1 MLSKEERE
9 IIKKIGIYQFN
20 KMKELNM
27 NLEEFE
33 QYKKKQKEERKF
45 KQKIGYRK
53 YTELKELGMTLE
65 EYKEFLEKTK
75 YKNRQKREEKNK
87 IRYRTIRYVER
98 YCDLE
103 MKCQICNTTE
113 DVQIH
118 HPNYND
124 YLKVNFLCI
133 KHHNQLHNFELV
145 PPEII
150 DLENI
155 AVKKQLQKQKQ
166 EYIKSQIQNMKQ
178 DILKNGYSYKEI
190 ADKYKITEGTIKR
203 HLEKE
208 ENWQLIEKKLKEA
221 GKINESVSKMKHKTN
236 PLQKYR
242 IEHNLTIKELS
253 KMTQIPAPTIAKI
266 ETGATDIN
274 KIKPNTRK
282 KLEKLKEVKIN
293 GH

>member
-1 MLSKEERE
+1 MLPKEERE
-9 IIKKIGIYQFN
+9 IIKKIGRYQFN

-33 QYKKKQKEERKF
+33 QYQKKQKEERKF

-53 YTELKELGMTLE
+53 YAELKELGMTLE
-65 EYKEFLEKTK
+65 EYKEFIEKTK

-87 IRYRTIRYVER
+87 IRYKTIRYIER

-103 MKCQICNTTE
+103 TKCQICNTTE

-150 DLENI
+150 DLEKI
-155 AVKKQLQKQKQ
+155 AIKKPIQKEKQ
-166 EYIKSQIQNMKQ
+166 EYIKSQLNNIKQ
-178 DILKNGYSYKEI
+178 DILEHKFSYKQIE
-190 ADKYKITEGTIKR
+190 DKYKTTSSTIKKY
-203 HLEKE
+203 LEKE
-208 ENWQLIEKKLKEA
+208 SNWKIIEESLKQAGKRNQFVCKLKYQ
-221 GKINESVSKMKHKTN
+221 KN
-236 PLQKYR
+236 PLQQYR

-253 KMTQIPAPTIAKI
+253 KITQIPAPTIAKI
-266 ETGATDIN
+266 EIGATDIS

-282 KLEKLKEVKIN
+282 KLEKLKEVI
-293 GH
+293 